1 MKRING
7 EDTSTVSPTLGFNIK
22 TMQFHDGR
30 LNIWDVGGQKTLR
43 SYWRN
48 YYEQVC
54 RHVAQRPGAQ
64 SAMAGLLWPSGLL
77 LLLHK
82 NGCDMPAA
90 VAGYNQPAR
99 LLWAGPALL
108 ECGASKR
115 STCLGSPYLCR
126 LLLAHQL
133 QCPLWSVSNSLS
145 HTGLSTVCS

>member
-54 RHVAQRPGAQ
+54 RHLAECQ
-64 SAMAGLLWPSGLL
+64 
-77 LLLHK
+77 
-82 NGCDMPAA
+82 GCCDPLACCCSCLTRF
-90 VAGYNQPAR
+90 V
-99 LLWAGPALL
+99 
-108 ECGASKR
+108 
-115 STCLGSPYLCR
+115 TCR
-126 LLLAHQL
+126 QL
-133 QCPLWSVSNSLS
+133 
-145 HTGLSTVCS
+145 

>member
-54 RHVAQRPGAQ
+54 RYLAQCQELSQQCQGCCGPLACCCFCLTRFVTCRQLSQAAASLHVCCEQV
-64 SAMAGLLWPSGLL
+64 
-77 LLLHK
+77 
-82 NGCDMPAA
+82 C
-90 VAGYNQPAR
+90 
-99 LLWAGPALL
+99 
-108 ECGASKR
+108 C
-115 STCLGSPYLCR
+115 CLGVVGK
-126 LLLAHQL
+126 
-133 QCPLWSVSNSLS
+133 SVIA
-145 HTGLSTVCS
+145 